1 MNIFVAIQD
10 RLLLESLV
18 RYLKNKGHNVDSAF
32 DGVITCNELQL
43 HHNILFV
50 DEEIPRLTY
59 EEVIRFAKKI
69 NPDMRFILLINNDV
83 KTKLL
88 LNNSMVDEFVPKPFT
103 FKSVDLIM
111 NNFEIKKE
119 ENFTFKEQL
128 IYQKIVKNRIIE
140 YQKIKEIIRKEE
152 IEQYRKAIQIKKKI
166 QIEYTE
172 RGLEYVQE
180 IKN

>member
-59 EEVIRFAKKI
+59 EVA
-69 NPDMRFILLINNDV
+69 
-83 KTKLL
+83 TS
-88 LNNSMVDEFVPKPFT
+88 LNVGNHLF
-103 FKSVDLIM
+103 
-111 NNFEIKKE
+111 
-119 ENFTFKEQL
+119 
-128 IYQKIVKNRIIE
+128 
-140 YQKIKEIIRKEE
+140 
-152 IEQYRKAIQIKKKI
+152 
-166 QIEYTE
+166 
-172 RGLEYVQE
+172 
-180 IKN
+180 